1 MDDTEKN
8 SPPADAMP
16 SLSDA
21 IDRIMANPEL
31 ISMVASALGK
41 PPPAAAGGAK
51 EAHKE
56 EAAAPSSEPS
66 SSNSSN
72 PSNPSDSIAAL
83 APILSSLKGGSA
95 APRDD
100 RSRLLCALKP
110 YVNPTRREAI
120 DTLLRFSQITDL
132 LKHLN

>member
-1 MDDTEKN
+1 MDRIEKN
-8 SPPADAMP
+8 SPSPEAPP

-41 PPPAAAGGAK
+41 TPSSPPPVR
-51 EAHKE
+51 EENKE
-56 EAAAPSSEPS
+56 EGPPEPPSATPASA
-66 SSNSSN
+66 
-72 PSNPSDSIAAL
+72 DALATL
-83 APILSSLKGGSA
+83 APILAGLKGTGS
-95 APRDD
+95 PPDDD

-110 YVNPTRREAI
+110 YVNPTRRDAI
-120 DTLLRFSQITDL
+120 DTLLRFSRITEL